1 MWLCSYSKLTSCSF
15 RLAQRYATALVPNKF
30 SIRRKSKSSYEGG
43 IASSSELLD
52 HEILKEQYQLTSRLN
67 SHQQQLIVVQPWC
80 SHQDSE
86 ETPAEMMLEENLSLV
101 RTLHWT
107 VLESRV
113 LKVKNEDVLFGVGQ
127 LKNLKELIGKH
138 ESNSSFISSVFI
150 STYKLSSRQRLNL
163 EMELKK
169 PIIDRYSLI
178 LQIFQQH
185 AQTKEAK
192 LQVQLAEI
200 PYLKARLFSDLEVE
214 NESKHSKQRKGRQW
228 FDKQRLAL
236 SRREKRIKSSI
247 EKMKTQR
254 DVLRSGR
261 SRDKLPVVAVVGY
274 TNSGKTSLI
283 KAMTGSDKVQPEDK
297 LFATLDVTCHTT
309 TMPSSLKVG
318 FLDTV
323 GFISDVPT
331 SLIASFNAT
340 LEDAASADLLI
351 HVRDVSNPNHPA
363 QSRQVLQTLRS
374 LNVPNKLLEEMI
386 TVGNK
391 IDLLHPEDWQL
402 IRLDGMSPVSTKGGT
417 NMEELFNTIDH
428 KLIQSTGR
436 TRQTFRV
443 PTGGDTFNELM
454 RETFVARVEACQLDR
469 NFSNVDCVL
478 FHYQLKRFS
487 PN

>member
-1 MWLCSYSKLTSCSF
+1 M
-15 RLAQRYATALVPNKF
+15 
-30 SIRRKSKSSYEGG
+30 
-43 IASSSELLD
+43 
-52 HEILKEQYQLTSRLN
+52 
-67 SHQQQLIVVQPWC
+67 
-80 SHQDSE
+80 
-86 ETPAEMMLEENLSLV
+86 
-101 RTLHWT
+101 
-107 VLESRV
+107 
-113 LKVKNEDVLFGVGQ
+113 
-127 LKNLKELIGKH
+127 
-138 ESNSSFISSVFI
+138 
-150 STYKLSSRQRLNL
+150 
-163 EMELKK
+163 
-169 PIIDRYSLI
+169 I
-178 LQIFQQH
+178 LQIFQEH
-185 AQTKEAK
+185 AQTKEAR

-200 PYLKARLFSDLEVE
+200 PYLKARLFSDLDVE

-351 HVRDVSNPNHPA
+351 HVRDVSNPDHPA
-363 QSRQVLQTLRS
+363 QSAQVLRTLRS
-374 LNVPNKLLEEMI
+374 LNVPEKLLEGMI
-386 TVGNK
+386 TVANK
-391 IDLLHPEDWQL
+391 IDLLHPEDWEL
-402 IRLDGMSPVSTKGGT
+402 IRQDGMSPISTKSGA
-417 NMEELFNTIDH
+417 NMEELFKDIDQ

-436 TRQTFRV
+436 TLHTFRV
-443 PTGGDTFNELM
+443 PTGGDTFNDLM
-454 RETFVARVEACQLDR
+454 KETFVARVEACQLDP
-469 NFSNVDCVL
+469 NFSNVECVL